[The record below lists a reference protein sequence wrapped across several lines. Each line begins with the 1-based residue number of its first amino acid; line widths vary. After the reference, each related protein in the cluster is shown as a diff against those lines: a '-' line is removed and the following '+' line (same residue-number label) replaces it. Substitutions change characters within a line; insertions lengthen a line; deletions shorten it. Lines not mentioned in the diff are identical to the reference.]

1 MISIVLAD
9 DHHIVRHGLKALLEA
24 EADFNVAGEASDGI
38 EAVNLAQ
45 NLQPNV
51 LVTDLMMG
59 GMSGIEVTYQVVK
72 RSPKTAVVILSM
84 YGNEAYV
91 HEALRAGAWAYV
103 LKDSTSEELVRAVR
117 EAMQGHRYLS
127 PPLSEKAIEAYME
140 KTAEATS
147 LDPYETLT
155 IREREVLHLVSQG
168 YTCAEIAEKLFISPR
183 TVEVHRANM
192 MRKLDLRN
200 QTQLLRYALQRG
212 IIPPENKYEMSGKN
226 MPEETTG

>member
-9 DHHIVRHGLKALLEA
+9 DHQIVRHGLKALLEA
-24 EADFNVAGEASDGI
+24 EADFEVVGEASDGI
-38 EAVNLAQ
+38 EAVNLVES
-45 NLQPNV
+45 LQPGV

-91 HEALRAGAWAYV
+91 HEALRAGARAYV

-117 EAMQGHRYLS
+117 EAVQGHRYLS
-127 PPLSEKAIEAYME
+127 SPLSEKAIEAYME
-140 KTAEATS
+140 KSAEATS

-155 IREREVLHLVSQG
+155 IREREVLHLVAQG
-168 YTCAEIAEKLFISPR
+168 HTCAEIAERDCLSHP
-183 TVEVHRANM
+183 A
-192 MRKLDLRN
+192 
-200 QTQLLRYALQRG
+200 
-212 IIPPENKYEMSGKN
+212 P
-226 MPEETTG
+226 